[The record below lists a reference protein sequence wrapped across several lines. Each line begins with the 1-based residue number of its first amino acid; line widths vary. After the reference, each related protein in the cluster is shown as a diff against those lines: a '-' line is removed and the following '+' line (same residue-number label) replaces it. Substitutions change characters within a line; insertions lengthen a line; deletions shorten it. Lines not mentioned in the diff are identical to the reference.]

1 MNRDIDIL
9 QFISLYIGLLNL
21 YENREQTA
29 HNDVSKANDK
39 QAEYMLKELKSLF
52 EEQNRKIDAIIERLD
67 INENYKRTD

>member
-1 MNRDIDIL
+1 MNKELDIL

-39 QAEYMLKELKSLF
+39 QTEYMLKELKSLF

-67 INENYKRTD
+67 INENHKRTD

>member
-1 MNRDIDIL
+1 MNKELDIL

-67 INENYKRTD
+67 INENHKRTD